1 MASNLDLYRREI
13 FNFLRTVTIKFE
25 PFAYLM
31 GEPYMAKYG
40 ITNPHGKWN
49 PYYIHLAGEYTA
61 EEIAAGNV
69 MHVYTVE
76 HELPEDVVFD
86 KTIKQ
91 NFKKTAALYRIPNVE
106 YEHLEEKYPEYT
118 GLLRCMVYPVKDID
132 TAIAAP
138 NLSLLAYDD
147 SLLEVK

>member
-31 GEPYMAKYG
+31 GESYMNAHG
-40 ITNPHGKWN
+40 LTNPHGKWN

-61 EEIAAGNV
+61 DELASGDV

-76 HELPEDVVFD
+76 HELPEDVIF
-86 KTIKQ
+86 
-91 NFKKTAALYRIPNVE
+91 
-106 YEHLEEKYPEYT
+106 
-118 GLLRCMVYPVKDID
+118 
-132 TAIAAP
+132 
-138 NLSLLAYDD
+138 S
-147 SLLEVK
+147 